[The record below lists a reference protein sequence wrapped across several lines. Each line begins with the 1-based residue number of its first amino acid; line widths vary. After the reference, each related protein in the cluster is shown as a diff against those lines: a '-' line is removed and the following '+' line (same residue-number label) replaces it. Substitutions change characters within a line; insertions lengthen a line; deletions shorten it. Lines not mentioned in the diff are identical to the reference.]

1 MVENTIERV
10 LSSSNLIL
18 FFSLPFRPVGKRN
31 VFYNGHIALG
41 LEGMVY
47 QVYNP
52 KCNVR
57 ASPFLH
63 RHVGR
68 TSAESHGPVGRVRFS
83 KHILNLKQSH
93 SNTKINFVP
102 LPHCMDIFL

>member
-1 MVENTIERV
+1 MRTKMVENTIERV

-31 VFYNGHIALG
+31 VFYNGHTALG
-41 LEGMVY
+41 LEGVVY

-57 ASPFLH
+57 ASSFLY
-63 RHVGR
+63 RHVGHE
-68 TSAESHGPVGRVRFS
+68 SAGHHGPMGGVRYS
-83 KHILNLKQSH
+83 KHIPAK
-93 SNTKINFVP
+93 TT
-102 LPHCMDIFL
+102 M